1 MKTHNI
7 DPYEKKQGIGLIAIG
22 TAKIINIKHL
32 TKNSKV
38 TIIKE
43 TL

>member
-1 MKTHNI
+1 MKSHTL
-7 DPYEKKQGIGLIAIG
+7 DPYEKKHGIGLIAIG
-22 TAKIINIKHL
+22 KAKIINIKHL